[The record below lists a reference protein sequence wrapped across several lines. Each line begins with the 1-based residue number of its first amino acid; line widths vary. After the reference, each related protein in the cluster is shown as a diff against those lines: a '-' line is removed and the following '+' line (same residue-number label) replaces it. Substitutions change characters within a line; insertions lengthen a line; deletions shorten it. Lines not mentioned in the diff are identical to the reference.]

1 MKEKIIKKLVT
12 YLSIA
17 KTVYDG
23 NKKSLEGR
31 RNGIL
36 MLILLHVSASF
47 LMVLPSIPVFL

>member
-1 MKEKIIKKLVT
+1 MKKLVT

-31 RNGIL
+31 RDNIL
-36 MLILLHVSASF
+36 MLILLHVSISF
-47 LMVLPSIPVFL
+47 LMLPRVPVFL